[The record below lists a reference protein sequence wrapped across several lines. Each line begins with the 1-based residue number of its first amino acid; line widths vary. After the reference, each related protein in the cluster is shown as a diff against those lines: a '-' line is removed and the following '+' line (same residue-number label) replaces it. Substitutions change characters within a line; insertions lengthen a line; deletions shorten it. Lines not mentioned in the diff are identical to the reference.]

1 MKTPNSSENQNFL
14 SRFITC
20 LSTLLSFNNTNCCQ
34 SRVDGGRMVVVKA
47 KENPHDGSGKG
58 EEPPT
63 ILVPELT
70 SQPVSTSVEL
80 TPPTQNW
87 MFPTKGVEFVGNEE
101 GGPVKNEGDNS
112 VINKRKEFI
121 ELHNQLFP
129 ASNSSSST
137 RGLYTPASSPQPL
150 TQRSHSLIFTK
161 GPGGERVIFAG

>member
-1 MKTPNSSENQNFL
+1 MKTPNLTKNQNFL

-47 KENPHDGSGKG
+47 KENPHDGSGNG
-58 EEPPT
+58 EESPI
-63 ILVPELT
+63 ILVP
-70 SQPVSTSVEL
+70 EL

-87 MFPTKGVEFVGNEE
+87 MFPTKGVKFVGNEE

-112 VINKRKEFI
+112 VVNKRKEFI